1 MSEKTF
7 EKFDELFKTCFEDI
21 FKDQNDSYYQNKW
34 IIDIVDKKFTT
45 VQKPILNQK
54 ICKEKI
60 KTHTN
65 YFELKKIFST
75 IPFVKKLDYEEPNL
89 LEEFIDTYFYL
100 AQKTEFDEIHF
111 SKSCSILEKHITQ
124 QYFNKSYF
132 FTPIYDFDTE
142 FEKIEIGEFKI
153 KKIEPK
159 QFYRI
164 TSIDLYDGIKEPFID
179 FQQKKLKYVLS
190 FYIEKNST
198 SIIDPKKIS
207 ENILSALRLTTEGS
221 IYFGN
226 FYGYHP
232 LDWQGS
238 YFPGYKE
245 TPIKTVHP
253 YFLRKEHI
261 DSFKEIYSLLNKIHT
276 DFEVEKI
283 RYLTYSIRRFEYSYR
298 DHLVED
304 NITDLMISLETMVNN
319 QPYEVRD
326 KTSLRAAILLEDN
339 DEEKI
344 NCKKFIQKCYDI
356 RSEIVHGKKR
366 DTKIKEND
374 KILSDEEIKEKLEN
388 YTRKAVSYMLK
399 LQIKFK
405 TQDEVLNR
413 IDRFILNRSEDFL
426 D

>member
-1 MSEKTF
+1 MPEKDF
-7 EKFDELFKTCFEDI
+7 GKFGELFRTCFEDI
-21 FKDQNDSYYQNKW
+21 SKDQKDRYFQNRW
-34 IIDIVDKKFTT
+34 ISEIVAEKFTT
-45 VQKPILNQK
+45 IQKPILNQK
-54 ICKEKI
+54 ICREKI
-60 KTHTN
+60 ERNRN

-75 IPFVKKLDYEEPNL
+75 IPFIKKLDNKEPNL

-100 AQKTEFDEIHF
+100 AQKTEFDEIYF
-111 SKSCSILEKHITQ
+111 LKSCSILEKHITQ
-124 QYFNKSYF
+124 EYFDKLYF
-132 FTPIYDFDTE
+132 FTPIYDFDAE
-142 FEKIEIGEFKI
+142 FESIEIGEFKI

-159 QFYRI
+159 QFDRI
-164 TSIDLYDGIKEPFID
+164 TNINLYDGIREPFIN
-179 FQQKKLKYVLS
+179 FEQKKLKYVLS
-190 FYIEKNST
+190 FSIENSST
-198 SIIDPKKIS
+198 STIDPKKTS

-238 YFPGYKE
+238 YFPGIKE
-245 TPIKTVHP
+245 TTIKTVHP
-253 YFLRKEHI
+253 YFLKQEHI

-276 DFEVEKI
+276 DFDVEKI
-283 RYLTYSIRRFEYSYR
+283 RYLIYSMRRFEYSYR

-326 KTSLRAAILLEDN
+326 KTSLRATILLEDN

-366 DTKIKEND
+366 DTQIKENG

-388 YTRKAVSYMLK
+388 YTRKAVSNMLK

-413 IDRFILNRSEDFL
+413 IDRFILNRNEDFL